1 MNLRGKPIV
10 GIGLAIAAIAFGSAS
25 LTRAERA
32 SVIKDRVERSF
43 VVKPGAL
50 LTVKSNVASA
60 HILTGN
66 SDSVHVEIER
76 AVRADNRDEAAEV
89 LKELSLEM
97 VEENGGVTI
106 VALVP
111 DRRND
116 RNSPRIHL
124 DARITIPRK
133 FNLDLRTVGRLTVE
147 DLDGTAHLSNSGGGL
162 KVGNISG
169 PVTAKSAGGSITIGD
184 VGGDLEA
191 RSGGGS
197 IKAGRVAG
205 RVLANAG
212 GGSVSIDEATDAVEA
227 TAEGGSVSA
236 YISRQPGSDCKITA
250 NAGSIDLRL
259 TERAALNV
267 DAACTAGGIRSDFP
281 IAVKGESASTRWKGN
296 IGVGGPSLFLRAS
309 AGNITLRKGAP

>member
-1 MNLRGKPIV
+1 MNLRLRSILGS
-10 GIGLAIAAIAFGSAS
+10 GFAFAAIYLACTSPIQ
-25 LTRAERA
+25 AERDPA
-32 SVIKDRVERSF
+32 IKDRVEKSF
-43 VVKPGAL
+43 AVKPGAL
-50 LTVKSNVASA
+50 LTFKSNVASA
-60 HILTGN
+60 HIRTGN
-66 SDSVHVEIER
+66 SDSVQVEIER
-76 AVRADNRDEAAEV
+76 TVRAQSEEEAAEL
-89 LKELSLEM
+89 LKKLSLEM

-111 DRRND
+111 DQRNGRKD
-116 RNSPRIHL
+116 RNIHL
-124 DARITIPRK
+124 NARITIPRR
-133 FNLDLRTVGRLTVE
+133 FNLDVRTVGSLTVE

-162 KVGNISG
+162 EVGNVSG
-169 PVTAKSAGGSITIGD
+169 PVTAKSAGGSIKIGD
-184 VGGDLEA
+184 VGGNLEA

-197 IKAGRVAG
+197 IKVGRVAG

-227 TAEGGSVSA
+227 KAEGGSVSA
-236 YISRQPGSDCKITA
+236 YISQQPRSDCKITA

-281 IAVKGESASTRWKGN
+281 IAVKGDSASTRWNGN
-296 IGVGGPSLFLRAS
+296 IGGGGPSLLLRAS